1 MGLRH
6 LYIGGTGGTGII
18 PTGTEIQISK
28 SWTID
33 QKINNRDTFSF
44 TIEDANGATI
54 EPLVELYFYDDTTY
68 IWGGIIKTVDISK
81 VSPNRAIYSVKAED
95 FTALTERPL
104 IIRSYEN
111 KTIAEIINSLITTY
125 FSDYGITE
133 GTNTISTVIKLI
145 TFNYEYGDNVLN
157 QLKNFGNFQWNV
169 NKDKVLSFTKIV
181 DITSTT
187 TLTDEL
193 SLSKS
198 LSADNYRNTQYAK
211 GKKKRTIYLTEQEMT
226 PKPDGKSR
234 EFFAKYPIAEQPL
247 IETNTNGAGWVE
259 RTVGVRGLQTAKDF
273 YWSYN
278 DTQISQ
284 DENGTVLTDANP
296 TDDDIRISY
305 YGLIPLLVVSE
316 KTSEVTEHGK
326 VENYIYNQH
335 LETSID
341 AKNYVTTLLDKYAND
356 ADQISFT
363 IREKTY
369 SVGEQIPIIDSV
381 LNISGNFLA
390 ESCTWTPR
398 GLNGI
403 NYNYKV
409 LDGVALGGWEEFFK
423 NLFAPEVIELN
434 DQEIVIRI
442 YPWSEATSHD
452 GSYTITVYTP
462 LVPENT
468 LYPEDTLY
476 PNTYVSDS
484 TVND

>member
-6 LYIGGTGGTGII
+6 LYIDGAAGV
-18 PTGTEIQISK
+18 GTEVQIGK

-33 QKINNRDTFSF
+33 QKINGKDTFSF

-54 EPLVELYFYDDTTY
+54 EPLKEINFYDEDTY
-68 IWGGIIKTVDISK
+68 IWGGVIKTVDITK
-81 VSPNRAIYSVKAED
+81 VSPNRAVYSVKAED
-95 FTALTERPL
+95 FTALLERPL
-104 IIRSYEN
+104 IIRSYED
-111 KTIAEIINSLITTY
+111 KTISQIVSSLITTY

-133 GTNTISTVIKLI
+133 GTNTVSTVIKLI
-145 TFNYEYGDNVLN
+145 TFNYENGDNVLN

-169 NKDKVLSFTKIV
+169 DIYKSLSFTLINST
-181 DITSTT
+181 TSTT
-187 TLTDEL
+187 ALTDEL
-193 SLSKS
+193 SLTKN

-211 GKKKRTIYLTEQEMT
+211 GKKKRTIYQSEKPMT
-226 PKPDGKSR
+226 PKPDGKTR
-234 EFFAKYPIAEQPL
+234 EFFSTYPIAEEPL
-247 IETNTNGAGWVE
+247 IETNVNGAGWVE
-259 RTVGVRGLQTAKDF
+259 KTVGVRGLQTDKDF

-278 DTQISQ
+278 DTQVSQ
-284 DENGTVLTDANP
+284 DEDGTVLTDANP
-296 TDDDIRISY
+296 TDDEIRISY
-305 YGLIPLLVVSE
+305 YGLIPLLVVS
-316 KTSEVTEHGK
+316 KDTAEVSEHGA
-326 VENYIYNQH
+326 VEHYIYNKH
-335 LETSID
+335 LENSID

-363 IREKTY
+363 LQDKTY
-369 SVGEQIPIIDSV
+369 SVGEQIPITDSL

-390 ESCTWTPR
+390 ESCQWSPR
-398 GLNGI
+398 GVNEI
-403 NYNYKV
+403 NYTYKV

-442 YPWSEATSHD
+442 YDWDEPTDHD
-452 GSYTITVYTP
+452 GEYNITVYSP

-468 LYPEDTLY
+468 LYPSNTLY